1 MDSMVELSPLGAT
14 AWSMLGMDGYSYTRE
29 CPKGAP
35 RDTASAISGRKNKLD
50 YPPSPQSSIAEAAPA
65 CQLSANQT
73 EKVPTGPPRAA
84 GSMFH
89 KAGTTAG

>member
-1 MDSMVELSPLGAT
+1 MDSMVELSHLGGI

-29 CPKGAP
+29 CPQGAP
-35 RDTASAISGRKNKLD
+35 GDIASAISGRKNKLD

>member
-1 MDSMVELSPLGAT
+1 MAELSHLRGI
-14 AWSMLGMDGYSYTRE
+14 AWSMLSMDGHNYTWE
-29 CPKGAP
+29 CPRGAQ
-35 RDTASAISGRKNKLD
+35 RDTVSASSGRKNKLD
-50 YPPSPQSSIAEAAPA
+50 YPPCPQSSIAEAVPS

-73 EKVPTGPPRAA
+73 EKVPTGPHGAA